1 MLRSTWAKRYER
13 KSKDFGG
20 HKNKMMNNIEQ
31 IVLKVLENHSGI
43 CLDNEAEREVVAVQ
57 VSVEL
62 LQQSLQQ
69 LAELTGGELCYDD
82 DGQAIIY
89 TGIHN
94 PNYDRNCM
102 KHTDPFELV

>member
-1 MLRSTWAKRYER
+1 MVRVKTDTEAKE
-13 KSKDFGG
+13 SLGG

-31 IVLKVLENHSGI
+31 IVLKVLENNSSK
-43 CLDNEAEREVVAVQ
+43 CLDNAEERELVAVQ
-57 VSVEL
+57 VSIEL

-69 LAELTGGELCYDD
+69 LAGLTGGELLHDD

-102 KHTDPFELV
+102 KRTDPFELV